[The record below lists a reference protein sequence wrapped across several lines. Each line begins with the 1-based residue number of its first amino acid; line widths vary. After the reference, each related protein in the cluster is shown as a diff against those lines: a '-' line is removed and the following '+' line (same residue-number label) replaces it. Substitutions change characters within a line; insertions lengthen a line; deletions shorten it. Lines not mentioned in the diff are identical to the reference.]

1 MVELT
6 GPDSVPGSLPPIPA
20 SAQLLAV
27 AWLRWRI
34 FVNGVFRKRPKGK
47 RQIAGLVFATLLRL
61 IVWPV
66 LALIVVGPVAASG
79 FFAWMAVSQGHPQ
92 RLASLLLGIAL
103 LWQFVSVNGL
113 SIAATI
119 PSFDPASLVRF
130 PLRFGRYFVLRSL
143 LGFMTPS
150 TIVGC
155 LAVLAAAVGIG
166 VANASLAL
174 PAVVVMPVYAL
185 MNIYLT
191 RMIGAW
197 MERWL
202 ANRRFREIFSMLM
215 ALFAVS
221 IQFLNLR
228 RGPLQHDS
236 MRAPGVR
243 SSWLINIVHSSGAYL
258 YWLPSGFAAQA
269 ILLVKHPL
277 AALAQFAG
285 LLASTAL
292 FASVFAIRL
301 HKQFLGEHLGEGVSR
316 RVKAPLAPRVNAPA
330 PQSAALST
338 PAASGAIFSPIMAAC
353 LRKEWL
359 ILRSNGTQLI
369 GLLTPLLF
377 VVIFS
382 MNHAFSAFSTKYFLP
397 SAIAYVLIAA
407 LSSLYNIFGADGRGV
422 QFYLLAPVRMLD
434 VVLAKNLMSL
444 AIIVTQVVL
453 AWVIICVMARVSIPV
468 STQVSTA
475 LWTVFVV
482 AMNLALG
489 TLRSIQ
495 APRHFV
501 PGQGRQLRTT
511 PTNRTS
517 ALLVLAVLFGSML
530 LQIPVTMA
538 SSYLKQPWLAAWVFG
553 PLAVAA
559 VCAYALMLRNA
570 ERLILAHRDVFAE
583 ELCKA

>member
-1 MVELT
+1 MAELT
-6 GPDSVPGSLPPIPA
+6 GPESAPGSMPPIPA

-34 FVNGVFRKRPKGK
+34 FVNGTFRKRPKGS
-47 RQIAGLVFATLLRL
+47 RQIVGLVFATLLRL
-61 IVWPV
+61 IVWPM
-66 LALIVVGPVAASG
+66 LALIVIGPIAASG
-79 FFAWMAVSQGHPQ
+79 FLAWTAIAEGHPQ
-92 RLASLLLGIAL
+92 SLASLLLGVAL

-143 LGFMTPS
+143 LGLMTPS

-155 LAVLAAAVGIG
+155 LALLAAAVGIG
-166 VANASLAL
+166 VAKASLAL
-174 PAVVVMPVYAL
+174 PALVVLAFYAL

-215 ALFAVS
+215 ALFAVG
-221 IQFLNLR
+221 IQFLNLQR
-228 RGPLQHDS
+228 TP
-236 MRAPGVR
+236 MRAPGTR
-243 SSWLINIVHSSGAYL
+243 SSWLLAVLHSSGSYL

-269 ILLVKHPL
+269 ILLAKHPL
-277 AALAQFAG
+277 AAFVQFAG
-285 LLASTAL
+285 LLASTVL
-292 FASVFAIRL
+292 FAAVFAIRL
-301 HKQFLGEHLGEGVSR
+301 HKQFLGEYLSEGAARSVHVQS
-316 RVKAPLAPRVNAPA
+316 APRVKVPA
-330 PQSAALST
+330 PQPAALSA
-338 PAASGAIFSPIMAAC
+338 PAVSGDIFSPTVAAC

-359 ILRSNGTQLI
+359 VLRGNGTQLI
-369 GLLTPLLF
+369 GLLTPLMF
-377 VVIFS
+377 VVIFG
-382 MNHAFSAFSTKYFLP
+382 MNRSFSTIASKYFLP

-422 QFYLLAPVRMLD
+422 QLYLLAPVRMFD

-444 AIIVTQVVL
+444 AVIVVQVGL
-453 AWVIICVMARVSIPV
+453 AWIIICALARAPVPV
-468 STQVSTA
+468 SMQISTA

-482 AMNLALG
+482 AMNLAIG

-501 PGQGRQLRTT
+501 PGQTRQLRAS

-517 ALLVLAVLFGSML
+517 ALLVLAVLFGCML
-530 LQIPVTMA
+530 LQIPVAIA
-538 SSYLKQPWLAAWVFG
+538 SSHFRLPWLAVWVFG
-553 PLAVAA
+553 PLAAA
-559 VCAYALMLRNA
+559 AIFAYALVLRNA
-570 ERLILAHRDVFAE
+570 DRLILAARDVFAE

>member
-6 GPDSVPGSLPPIPA
+6 GPESVPGSLPPIPA
-20 SAQLLAV
+20 STQLLAV

-34 FVNGVFRKRPKGK
+34 FVNGMFRKRPNGN
-47 RQIAGLVFATLLRL
+47 RQIAGMVFATLLRL
-61 IVWPV
+61 IVWPM

-79 FFAWMAVSQGHPQ
+79 FFAWMAISQGHPQ
-92 RLASLLLGIAL
+92 SLASLLLGIAL
-103 LWQFVSVNGL
+103 LWQFVSINGL

-119 PSFDPASLVRF
+119 PTFDPASLVRF

-143 LGFMTPS
+143 LGLMTPS

-174 PAVVVMPVYAL
+174 PALVVMAVYAL

-221 IQFLNLR
+221 IQFLNLQR
-228 RGPLQHDS
+228 NP
-236 MRAPGVR
+236 MRAHGTR
-243 SSWLINIVHSSGAYL
+243 SSWIIAVLHSSGSYL

-277 AALAQFAG
+277 AAVAQFAG
-285 LLASTAL
+285 LLASTVL
-292 FASVFAIRL
+292 FAAVFAIRL
-301 HKQFLGEHLGEGVSR
+301 HKQFLGEYLSEGAARSVPVQSAPR
-316 RVKAPLAPRVNAPA
+316 EKAPEPEP
-330 PQSAALST
+330 AALSS
-338 PAASGAIFSPIMAAC
+338 PDASGAIFSPTVTAC
-353 LRKEWL
+353 LRKEWF
-359 ILRSNGTQLI
+359 ILRGNGMQMI
-369 GLLTPLLF
+369 GLITPLMF
-377 VVIFS
+377 VVIFG
-382 MNHAFSAFSTKYFLP
+382 MNRSFSAITSKYFLP

-407 LSSLYNIFGADGRGV
+407 LSSLYNVFGADGRGV
-422 QFYLLAPVRMLD
+422 QLYLLAPIRMLD

-444 AIIVTQVVL
+444 AVIVVQVGL
-453 AWVIICVMARVSIPV
+453 AWIIICVLARAPV
-468 STQVSTA
+468 PISMQIATA

-482 AMNLALG
+482 AMNLAIG

-501 PGQGRQLRTT
+501 PGQARQLRVS

-517 ALLVLAVLFGSML
+517 ALLVLAVLFGCMV
-530 LQIPVTMA
+530 LQIPVAIA
-538 SSYLKQPWLAAWVFG
+538 SSYLKLPWLAVWVFG

-559 VCAYALMLRNA
+559 VFAYALILRSA
-570 ERLILAHRDVFAE
+570 ERLIFAARDVFAE

>member
-6 GPDSVPGSLPPIPA
+6 GPESVPGSLPPIPA
-20 SAQLLAV
+20 STQLLAV

-34 FVNGVFRKRPKGK
+34 FVNGMFRKRPKGK
-47 RQIAGLVFATLLRL
+47 RQIVGLVFATVLRL
-61 IVWPV
+61 IVWPM

-79 FFAWMAVSQGHPQ
+79 FFAWMAISQGHPQ
-92 RLASLLLGIAL
+92 SLASLLLGIAL
-103 LWQFVSVNGL
+103 LWQFVSINGL

-143 LGFMTPS
+143 LGLMTPS

-174 PAVVVMPVYAL
+174 PALVVMAVYAL

-221 IQFLNLR
+221 IQFINLQ
-228 RGPLQHDS
+228 RGP
-236 MRAPGVR
+236 MRAAGVR
-243 SSWLINIVHSSGAYL
+243 SSWLINILHSSGSYL

-277 AALAQFAG
+277 AAVVQFAG
-285 LLASTAL
+285 LLASTVL
-292 FASVFAIRL
+292 FAAVFAIRL
-301 HKQFLGEHLGEGVSR
+301 HKQFLGEHLSEGVSR
-316 RVKAPLAPRVNAPA
+316 RVQAPSTPRVNAPA
-330 PQSAALST
+330 LQSAALSA
-338 PAASGAIFSPIMAAC
+338 PAASGAVFSPIMAAC

-359 ILRSNGTQLI
+359 ILRGNGTQLI
-369 GLLTPLLF
+369 GLLTPLMF

-382 MNHAFSAFSTKYFLP
+382 MNRAFSAFSAKYFLP
-397 SAIAYVLIAA
+397 AAIAYVLIAA

-422 QFYLLAPVRMLD
+422 QVYLLAPIRMLD
-434 VVLAKNLMSL
+434 VVLAKNVMSL
-444 AIIVTQVVL
+444 ALIVTQVGL
-453 AWVIICVMARVSIPV
+453 AWTIICVLARAPVPV
-468 STQVSTA
+468 STQISTA

-482 AMNLALG
+482 AMNLAIG

-501 PGQGRQLRTT
+501 PGQGRQQRAT

-517 ALLVLAVLFGSML
+517 ALLVLAVLFGCML
-530 LQIPVTMA
+530 LQIPVAIA
-538 SSYLKQPWLAAWVFG
+538 SGYFRMPWLAAWVFG
-553 PLAVAA
+553 PLAAAA
-559 VCAYALMLRNA
+559 VFAYTLMLRSA
-570 ERLILAHRDVFAE
+570 ERLILANRDVFAE

>member
-6 GPDSVPGSLPPIPA
+6 GPESVPGSLPPIPA
-20 SAQLLAV
+20 STQLLAV

-34 FVNGVFRKRPKGK
+34 FVNGMFRKRPKGK
-47 RQIAGLVFATLLRL
+47 RQIVGLVFATLLRL
-61 IVWPV
+61 IVWPM

-79 FFAWMAVSQGHPQ
+79 LFAWMAISQGHPQ
-92 RLASLLLGIAL
+92 SLASLLLGIAL
-103 LWQFVSVNGL
+103 LWQFVSINGL

-143 LGFMTPS
+143 LGLMTPS

-155 LAVLAAAVGIG
+155 LAVLAAAAGIG

-174 PAVVVMPVYAL
+174 PALVVMAVYAL

-221 IQFLNLR
+221 IQFINLQR
-228 RGPLQHDS
+228 TP
-236 MRAPGVR
+236 MRAPGAR
-243 SSWLINIVHSSGAYL
+243 SSWLLAVLHSSGSYL

-277 AALAQFAG
+277 AAVAQFAA
-285 LLASTAL
+285 LLASTVL
-292 FASVFAIRL
+292 FAAVFAVRL
-301 HKQFLGEHLGEGVSR
+301 HKQFLGEHLGEGVSGR
-316 RVKAPLAPRVNAPA
+316 EKVQSAPRVNAPA
-330 PQSAALST
+330 PQSAALSR
-338 PAASGAIFSPIMAAC
+338 PAASGAIVSPTVAAC
-353 LRKEWL
+353 LRKEWF
-359 ILRSNGTQLI
+359 ILRGNGTQLI

-382 MNHAFSAFSTKYFLP
+382 MNRTFSSIASGYFLP
-397 SAIAYVLIAA
+397 GAIAYLLIAA

-422 QFYLLAPVRMLD
+422 QVYLLAPIRMLD

-444 AIIVTQVVL
+444 ALIVTQVGL
-453 AWVIICVMARVSIPV
+453 AWTIICVLARTPVPV
-468 STQVSTA
+468 SMQISTA

-482 AMNLALG
+482 AMNLAIG
-489 TLRSIQ
+489 TMRSIQ

-501 PGQGRQLRTT
+501 PGQGRQLRAS

-517 ALLVLAVLFGSML
+517 ALLVLAVLFGCML
-530 LQIPVTMA
+530 LQIPVAIA
-538 SSYLKQPWLAAWVFG
+538 SGYFRMPWLAAWVFG

-559 VCAYALMLRNA
+559 IFAYALMLRNA
-570 ERLILAHRDVFAE
+570 ERLILANRDVFAE

>member
-1 MVELT
+1 MAELK
-6 GPDSVPGSLPPIPA
+6 GPESVSGSMPPIPA

-34 FVNGVFRKRPKGK
+34 FVNGMSRKQPKGT
-47 RQIAGLVFATLLRL
+47 RQVAGLVFVVLLRL
-61 IVWPV
+61 IVWPM
-66 LALIVVGPVAASG
+66 LAMLVVGPVGASG
-79 FFAWMAVSQGHPQ
+79 YFAWTAISEGHP
-92 RLASLLLGIAL
+92 RYLASLLLGIAL
-103 LWQFVSVNGL
+103 LWQFVSINGL

-119 PSFDPASLVRF
+119 QSFDPESLVRF

-143 LGFMTPS
+143 LGLMTPS

-155 LAVLAAAVGIG
+155 LALLAAAVGIG
-166 VANASLAL
+166 VADASLAL
-174 PAVVVMPVYAL
+174 PALLVMAVYAL

-197 MERWL
+197 MDRWL

-215 ALFAVS
+215 ALFAVG
-221 IQFLNLR
+221 IQFLNLHQTPMHGR
-228 RGPLQHDS
+228 R
-236 MRAPGVR
+236 VR
-243 SSWLINIVHSSGAYL
+243 SSWLLNILHSSGSYQ
-258 YWLPSGFAAQA
+258 YWLPSGFAAQT

-292 FASVFAIRL
+292 FAAVFAIRL
-301 HKQFLGEHLGEGVSR
+301 HKQFLGEYLSEGVSR
-316 RVKAPLAPRVNAPA
+316 SAPAPSAPRVKAPE
-330 PQSAALST
+330 PQ
-338 PAASGAIFSPIMAAC
+338 PAARSAPTVFGAILSPTVAAC
-353 LRKEWL
+353 MRKEWL

-382 MNHAFSAFSTKYFLP
+382 MNRAFSSFSSKYFLP
-397 SAIAYVLIAA
+397 LAIAYVLIAS
-407 LSSLYNIFGADGRGV
+407 LSSLYNMFGADGRGV
-422 QFYLLAPVRMLD
+422 QLYLLAPIRLLD
-434 VVLAKNLMSL
+434 VVVAKNLMSL
-444 AIIVTQVVL
+444 TLIVVQVGL
-453 AWVIICVMARVSIPV
+453 AWTIICVLARAPIPV
-468 STQVSTA
+468 STQISTVF
-475 LWTVFVV
+475 WTVFVV
-482 AMNLALG
+482 ALNLAIG

-495 APRHFV
+495 APRKFI
-501 PGQGRQLRTT
+501 PGQARQPRGAT

-530 LQIPVTMA
+530 LQIPVAIA
-538 SSYLKQPWLAAWVFG
+538 SGYFETPWLAVWIFA

-559 VCAYALMLRNA
+559 VFAYALMLRNA
-570 ERLILAHRDVFAE
+570 ERLILAARDVFAE

>member
-6 GPDSVPGSLPPIPA
+6 GRESAPGSLPPIPA
-20 SAQLLAV
+20 STQLLAV

-34 FVNGVFRKRPKGK
+34 FVNGMFRKRPKGK
-47 RQIAGLVFATLLRL
+47 RQVVGLVFATLLRL
-61 IVWPV
+61 IVWPM

-79 FFAWMAVSQGHPQ
+79 FFAWMAISQGRPQ
-92 RLASLLLGIAL
+92 SLASLLLGIAL

-130 PLRFGRYFVLRSL
+130 PLRFGRYFLLRSL
-143 LGFMTPS
+143 LGLMTPS

-166 VANASLAL
+166 VAKKSLAL
-174 PAVVVMPVYAL
+174 PALAVMAIYAL

-221 IQFLNLR
+221 FQFINLQR
-228 RGPLQHDS
+228 TPT
-236 MRAPGVR
+236 RAPGAR
-243 SSWLINIVHSSGAYL
+243 GSWLFAILHSSGSYL

-285 LLASTAL
+285 LSASTAL
-292 FASVFAIRL
+292 FAAVFAIRL
-301 HKQFLGEHLGEGVSR
+301 HKQFLGEQLSEGVSR
-316 RVKAPLAPRVNAPA
+316 RVKTPSAPRAKAPV
-330 PQSAALST
+330 PQPAVLSA
-338 PAASGAIFSPIMAAC
+338 PAASGAIFSPTMAAC

-359 ILRSNGTQLI
+359 ILRGTGTQLI
-369 GLLTPLLF
+369 GLLTPLMF

-382 MNHAFSAFSTKYFLP
+382 MNRAFSAFSTKYFLP
-397 SAIAYVLIAA
+397 SAIAYVLIAT

-422 QFYLLAPVRMLD
+422 QLYLLAPIRMLD

-444 AIIVTQVVL
+444 ALIFTQVGI
-453 AWVIICVMARVSIPV
+453 AWIIICVLARAPIPV
-468 STQVSTA
+468 SAQISTGFWA
-475 LWTVFVV
+475 VFVV
-482 AMNLALG
+482 ALNLTIG

-495 APRHFV
+495 APRHYV
-501 PGQGRQLRTT
+501 PGQGRQQRAT

-530 LQIPVTMA
+530 LQIPVAIA
-538 SSYLKQPWLAAWVFG
+538 STYFKSPWLAAWVFG
-553 PLAVAA
+553 PLAA
-559 VCAYALMLRNA
+559 VTVFAYALMLRSV
-570 ERLILAHRDVFAE
+570 ERLILANRDVFAE

>member
-6 GPDSVPGSLPPIPA
+6 GRESAPGSLPPIPA
-20 SAQLLAV
+20 STQLLAV

-34 FVNGVFRKRPKGK
+34 FVNGMFRKRPKGK
-47 RQIAGLVFATLLRL
+47 RQVVGLVFATLLRL
-61 IVWPV
+61 IVWPM

-79 FFAWMAVSQGHPQ
+79 FFAWMAISQGRPQ
-92 RLASLLLGIAL
+92 SLASLLLGIAL

-130 PLRFGRYFVLRSL
+130 PLRFGRYFLLRSL
-143 LGFMTPS
+143 LGLMTPS

-155 LAVLAAAVGIG
+155 LAVLAAALGIG
-166 VANASLAL
+166 VAKKSLAL
-174 PAVVVMPVYAL
+174 PALAVMAIYAL

-221 IQFLNLR
+221 FQFINLQR
-228 RGPLQHDS
+228 TPT
-236 MRAPGVR
+236 RAPGAR
-243 SSWLINIVHSSGAYL
+243 GSWLFAILHSSGSYL

-285 LLASTAL
+285 LSASTAL
-292 FASVFAIRL
+292 FAAVFAIRL
-301 HKQFLGEHLGEGVSR
+301 HKQFLGEQLSEGVSR
-316 RVKAPLAPRVNAPA
+316 RVKTPSAPRAKAPV
-330 PQSAALST
+330 PQPAVLSA
-338 PAASGAIFSPIMAAC
+338 PAASGAIFSPTMAAC

-359 ILRSNGTQLI
+359 ILRGTGTQLI
-369 GLLTPLLF
+369 GLLTPLMF

-382 MNHAFSAFSTKYFLP
+382 MNRAFSAFSTKYFLP
-397 SAIAYVLIAA
+397 SAIAYVLIAT

-422 QFYLLAPVRMLD
+422 QLYLLAPIRMLD

-444 AIIVTQVVL
+444 ALIFTQVGI
-453 AWVIICVMARVSIPV
+453 AWIIICVLARAPIPV
-468 STQVSTA
+468 SAQISTGFWA
-475 LWTVFVV
+475 VFVV
-482 AMNLALG
+482 ALNLTIG

-495 APRHFV
+495 APRHYV
-501 PGQGRQLRTT
+501 PGQGRQQRAT

-530 LQIPVTMA
+530 LQIPVAIA
-538 SSYLKQPWLAAWVFG
+538 STYFKSPWLAAWVFG
-553 PLAVAA
+553 PLAA
-559 VCAYALMLRNA
+559 VTVFAYALMLRSV
-570 ERLILAHRDVFAE
+570 ERLILANRDVFAE

>member
-1 MVELT
+1 MAELT
-6 GPDSVPGSLPPIPA
+6 SPESAPVSVPPIPA
-20 SAQLLAV
+20 STQLLAV

-34 FVNGVFRKRPKGK
+34 FVNGMFRKRPRGKG
-47 RQIAGLVFATLLRL
+47 QVVGLVFGILLRL
-61 IVWPV
+61 IVWPM
-66 LALIVVGPVAASG
+66 LALVVIGPVAISG
-79 FFAWMAVSQGHPQ
+79 FFAWMAISQGHPQ

-103 LWQFVSVNGL
+103 LWQFVSINGL

-119 PSFDPASLVRF
+119 PNFDPASLVRF

-143 LGFMTPS
+143 LGLMTPS

-155 LAVLAAAVGIG
+155 LVVLAAAVGIG
-166 VANASLAL
+166 VANTSLAL
-174 PAVVVMPVYAL
+174 PALVVLAVYAL

-221 IQFLNLR
+221 IQFLNLQR
-228 RGPLQHDS
+228 AP
-236 MRAPGVR
+236 MRAPGTR
-243 SSWLINIVHSSGAYL
+243 SSWLLAVLHSSGSYL

-285 LLASTAL
+285 LLASTVL
-292 FASVFAIRL
+292 FTAVFAVRL
-301 HKQFLGEHLGEGVSR
+301 HKQFLGEHLSEGVSR
-316 RVKAPLAPRVNAPA
+316 RVKVKSAPRAKAPA
-330 PQSAALST
+330 SQSAVPSV
-338 PAASGAIFSPIMAAC
+338 PATSGAIFSPIVAAC
-353 LRKEWL
+353 LRKEWF
-359 ILRSNGTQLI
+359 ILRGNGMQLM
-369 GLLTPLLF
+369 GLLTPLIF

-382 MNHAFSAFSTKYFLP
+382 MNRAFSAFSTKYFLP

-407 LSSLYNIFGADGRGV
+407 LSSLYNVFGADGRGM
-422 QFYLLAPVRMLD
+422 QMYLLAPVRMLD
-434 VVLAKNLMSL
+434 VVLAKNLLSL
-444 AIIVTQVVL
+444 TLIAVQVTLVWTIVCVL
-453 AWVIICVMARVSIPV
+453 ARTPIPV

-482 AMNLALG
+482 AMNLAIG

-517 ALLVLAVLFGSML
+517 ALLVLAVLFGSMM
-530 LQIPVTMA
+530 LQIPVAIA
-538 SSYLKQPWLAAWVFG
+538 SGYFRLPWLAAWVFG
-553 PLAVAA
+553 PFAVAA
-559 VCAYALMLRNA
+559 VFAYTLTLRNA
-570 ERLILAHRDVFAE
+570 ERLILANRDVFAE

>member
-1 MVELT
+1 MAELT
-6 GPDSVPGSLPPIPA
+6 SPESVPVSVPPIPA
-20 SAQLLAV
+20 STQLLAV

-34 FVNGVFRKRPKGK
+34 FVNGMFRKRPRGKG
-47 RQIAGLVFATLLRL
+47 QVVGLVFGILLRL
-61 IVWPV
+61 IVWPM
-66 LALIVVGPVAASG
+66 LALVVIGPVAISG
-79 FFAWMAVSQGHPQ
+79 FFAWMAISQGHPQ

-103 LWQFVSVNGL
+103 LWQFVSINGL

-119 PSFDPASLVRF
+119 PNFDPASLVRF

-143 LGFMTPS
+143 LGLMTPS

-155 LAVLAAAVGIG
+155 LVVLAAAVGIG
-166 VANASLAL
+166 VANTSLAL
-174 PAVVVMPVYAL
+174 PALVVLAVYAL

-221 IQFLNLR
+221 IQFLNLQR
-228 RGPLQHDS
+228 AP
-236 MRAPGVR
+236 MRAPGTR
-243 SSWLINIVHSSGAYL
+243 SSWLLAVLHSSGSYL

-285 LLASTAL
+285 LLASTVL
-292 FASVFAIRL
+292 FTAVFAVRL
-301 HKQFLGEHLGEGVSR
+301 HKQFLGEHLSEGVSR
-316 RVKAPLAPRVNAPA
+316 RVKVKSAPRAKAPA
-330 PQSAALST
+330 SQSAVPSV
-338 PAASGAIFSPIMAAC
+338 PAASGAIFSPIVAAC
-353 LRKEWL
+353 LRKEWF
-359 ILRSNGTQLI
+359 ILRGNGMQLM
-369 GLLTPLLF
+369 GLLTPLIF

-382 MNHAFSAFSTKYFLP
+382 MNRAFSAFSTKYFLP

-407 LSSLYNIFGADGRGV
+407 LSSLYNVFGADGRGM
-422 QFYLLAPVRMLD
+422 QMYLLAPVRMLD
-434 VVLAKNLMSL
+434 VVLAKNLLSL
-444 AIIVTQVVL
+444 TLIAVQVTLVWTIVCVL
-453 AWVIICVMARVSIPV
+453 ARTPIPV

-482 AMNLALG
+482 AMNLAIG

-517 ALLVLAVLFGSML
+517 ALLVLAVLFGSMM
-530 LQIPVTMA
+530 LQIPVAIA
-538 SSYLKQPWLAAWVFG
+538 SGYFRLPWLAAWVFG
-553 PLAVAA
+553 PFAVAA
-559 VCAYALMLRNA
+559 VFAYTLTLRNA
-570 ERLILAHRDVFAE
+570 ERLILANRDVFAE

>member
-6 GPDSVPGSLPPIPA
+6 RPQSVPGSMPPIPA

-34 FVNGVFRKRPKGK
+34 FVNGMFRKRPKGK
-47 RQIAGLVFATLLRL
+47 RQIVGLVFATLLRL
-61 IVWPV
+61 IVWPM
-66 LALIVVGPVAASG
+66 LALVVVGPVAASG
-79 FFAWMAVSQGHPQ
+79 FFAWMAISQGHPQ
-92 RLASLLLGIAL
+92 SLASLLLGIAL
-103 LWQFVSVNGL
+103 LWQFVSINGL

-143 LGFMTPS
+143 LGLMTPS

-155 LAVLAAAVGIG
+155 LAVLAAAAGIG

-174 PAVVVMPVYAL
+174 PALVVMAVYAL

-221 IQFLNLR
+221 IQFINLQR
-228 RGPLQHDS
+228 TP
-236 MRAPGVR
+236 MRAPGAR
-243 SSWLINIVHSSGAYL
+243 SSWLLAVLHSSGSYL

-277 AALAQFAG
+277 AAVAQFAA
-285 LLASTAL
+285 LLASTVL
-292 FASVFAIRL
+292 FAAVFAVRL
-301 HKQFLGEHLGEGVSR
+301 HKQFLGEHLGEGVSGR
-316 RVKAPLAPRVNAPA
+316 EKVQSAPRVNAPA
-330 PQSAALST
+330 PQSAALSR
-338 PAASGAIFSPIMAAC
+338 PAASGAIVSPTVAAC
-353 LRKEWL
+353 LRKEWF
-359 ILRSNGTQLI
+359 ILRGNGTQLI

-382 MNHAFSAFSTKYFLP
+382 MNRTFSSIASGYFLP
-397 SAIAYVLIAA
+397 GAIAYLLIAA

-422 QFYLLAPVRMLD
+422 QVYLLAPIRMLD

-444 AIIVTQVVL
+444 ALIVTQVGL
-453 AWVIICVMARVSIPV
+453 AWTIICVLARTPVPV
-468 STQVSTA
+468 SMQISTA

-482 AMNLALG
+482 AMNLAIG
-489 TLRSIQ
+489 TMRSIQ

-501 PGQGRQLRTT
+501 PGQGRQLRAS

-517 ALLVLAVLFGSML
+517 ALLVLAVLFGCML
-530 LQIPVTMA
+530 LQIPVAIA
-538 SSYLKQPWLAAWVFG
+538 SGYFRMPWLAAWVFG

-559 VCAYALMLRNA
+559 IFAYALMLRNA
-570 ERLILAHRDVFAE
+570 ERLILANRDVFAE

>member
-1 MVELT
+1 
-6 GPDSVPGSLPPIPA
+6 
-20 SAQLLAV
+20 LLAV

-34 FVNGVFRKRPKGK
+34 FVNGMFRKRPKGK
-47 RQIAGLVFATLLRL
+47 RQIVGLVFATLLRL
-61 IVWPV
+61 IVWPM
-66 LALIVVGPVAASG
+66 LALVVVGPVAASG
-79 FFAWMAVSQGHPQ
+79 FFAWMAISQGHPQ
-92 RLASLLLGIAL
+92 SLASLLLGIAL
-103 LWQFVSVNGL
+103 LWQFVSINGL

-143 LGFMTPS
+143 LGLMTPS

-155 LAVLAAAVGIG
+155 LAVLAAAAGIG

-174 PAVVVMPVYAL
+174 PALVVMAVYAL

-221 IQFLNLR
+221 IQFINLQR
-228 RGPLQHDS
+228 TP
-236 MRAPGVR
+236 MRAPGAR
-243 SSWLINIVHSSGAYL
+243 SSWLLAVLHSSGSYL

-277 AALAQFAG
+277 AAVAQFAA
-285 LLASTAL
+285 LLASTVL
-292 FASVFAIRL
+292 FAAVFAVRL
-301 HKQFLGEHLGEGVSR
+301 HKQFLGEHLGEGVSGR
-316 RVKAPLAPRVNAPA
+316 EKVQSAPRVNAPA
-330 PQSAALST
+330 PQSAALSR
-338 PAASGAIFSPIMAAC
+338 PAASGAIVSPTVAAC
-353 LRKEWL
+353 LRKEWF
-359 ILRSNGTQLI
+359 ILRGNGTQLI

-382 MNHAFSAFSTKYFLP
+382 MNRTFSSIASGYFLP
-397 SAIAYVLIAA
+397 GAIAYLLIAA

-422 QFYLLAPVRMLD
+422 QVYLLAPIRMLD

-444 AIIVTQVVL
+444 ALIVTQVGL
-453 AWVIICVMARVSIPV
+453 AWTIICVLARTPVPV
-468 STQVSTA
+468 SMQISTA

-482 AMNLALG
+482 AMNLAIG
-489 TLRSIQ
+489 TMRSIQ

-501 PGQGRQLRTT
+501 PGQGRQLRAS

-517 ALLVLAVLFGSML
+517 ALLVLAVLFGCML
-530 LQIPVTMA
+530 LQIPVAIA
-538 SSYLKQPWLAAWVFG
+538 SGYFRMPWLAAWVFG

-559 VCAYALMLRNA
+559 IFAYALMLRNA
-570 ERLILAHRDVFAE
+570 ERLILANRDVFAE